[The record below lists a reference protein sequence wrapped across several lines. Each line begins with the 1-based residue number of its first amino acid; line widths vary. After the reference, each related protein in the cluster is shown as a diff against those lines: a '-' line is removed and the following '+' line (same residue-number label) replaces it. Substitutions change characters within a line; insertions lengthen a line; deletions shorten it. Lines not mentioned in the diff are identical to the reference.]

1 MLRLTHAQ
9 ENVMTLAS
17 TLLTILLK
25 SKDLLE
31 GGFDLSITKE
41 LTAQ

>member
-17 TLLTILLK
+17 TLLTLLLK
-25 SKDLLE
+25 VRIFKKED
-31 GGFDLSITKE
+31 FDLNITKE